1 MTRLQLII
9 ALSLAY
15 IVAVGLLWAGGAMHG
30 AHLG

>member
-15 IVAVGLLWAGGAMHG
+15 IVALTAGRAPRSFPL
-30 AHLG
+30 A